1 MSEIEKK
8 VHDLRIFAGISEEVI
23 KELLSNA
30 PIEVFT
36 LWETILEEGALSN
49 GKWYIIKSG
58 EVLVSRAGE
67 EISRLGHSD
76 MFGEI
81 ALLNEEQRTATVE
94 ALSDV
99 ETIVMTQADILAM
112 LNNDDSNI
120 NKEIIR
126 RMESNLSDM

>member
-8 VHDLRIFAGISEEVI
+8 VHDLRIFSGISEEVI
-23 KELLSNA
+23 IELLSNA
-30 PIEVFT
+30 PVETFT
-36 LWETILEEGALSN
+36 LWETILEEWALSN

-58 EVLVSRAGE
+58 EVLVSRGGE
-67 EISRLGHSD
+67 EISRLSHSD

-99 ETIVMTQADILAM
+99 EAIVISQDDIIAM
-112 LNNDDSNI
+112 LNNDESNI

-126 RMESNLSDM
+126 RMESNLWDM

>member
-8 VHDLRIFAGISEEVI
+8 VNNLRIFAWISEEVI
-23 KELLSNA
+23 AELLSNA
-30 PIEVFT
+30 PIETFT
-36 LWETILEEGALSN
+36 LWETIIEEWALSN

-58 EVLVSRAGE
+58 EVLVSRWGE

-99 ETIVMTQADILAM
+99 EAIVMSQEDILEM

-126 RMESNLSDM
+126 RMEANLWDM

>member
-8 VHDLRIFAGISEEVI
+8 VHKLKIFAGISEEI
-23 KELLSNA
+23 IAELLNNA
-30 PIEVFT
+30 PIETFT
-36 LWETILEEGALSN
+36 LWETIIEEGAISN
-49 GKWYIIKSG
+49 GKWYIVKTG
-58 EVLVSRAGE
+58 EVLVSRGGE
-67 EISRLGHSD
+67 EVSRLAHSD

-94 ALSDV
+94 ALWDV
-99 ETIVMTQADILAM
+99 EAIVMTQEDILNM

-126 RMESNLSDM
+126 RMESNLEEM